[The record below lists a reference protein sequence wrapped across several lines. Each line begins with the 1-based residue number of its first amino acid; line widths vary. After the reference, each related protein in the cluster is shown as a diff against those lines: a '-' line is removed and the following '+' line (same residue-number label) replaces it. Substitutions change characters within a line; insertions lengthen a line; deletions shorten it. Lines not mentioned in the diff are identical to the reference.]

1 MNEFCDIQKKKYLK
15 FNLFFI
21 LKLVFLIYFIEINFT
36 LTFIIDNHRIL
47 NYKNKFFHDR
57 GFTSLLKQNKT
68 NKIKYQHNIKI
79 KSFFQLRYNDFYSQ
93 KGFFSVDGS
102 VAPCNAKIATLH
114 LAIRLDIGHITSL
127 THIRFISMRYENNS
141 FLHALITTTK
151 FFQNS
156 HMYWNLW
163 VKIF

>member
-79 KSFFQLRYNDFYSQ
+79 KSTF
-93 KGFFSVDGS
+93 
-102 VAPCNAKIATLH
+102 
-114 LAIRLDIGHITSL
+114 
-127 THIRFISMRYENNS
+127 
-141 FLHALITTTK
+141 
-151 FFQNS
+151 
-156 HMYWNLW
+156 
-163 VKIF
+163 